1 MGKNTP
7 WTREDVDDF
16 IGRLVAMKS
25 QAMDMGLYKT
35 GHALE
40 PAVTKVGY
48 ELEEIMSGKHP
59 TSIDEDGNMIIVGK
73 VKPG

>member
-1 MGKNTP
+1 MGKTAQY
-7 WTREDVDDF
+7 TREDVDDF
-16 IGRLVAMKS
+16 ITRLVGMKS

-59 TSIDEDGNMIIVGK
+59 TSIDEDGNMVIIGK